1 VSDPNLEAHEMTAH
15 RQHPQDDRPIHPEPA
30 LATVGVHGGLPP
42 EAVTG
47 AILPPI
53 FQTTTFVQEG
63 VGGSPG
69 SGAGNAYTY
78 SRAHN
83 PTVTALETALAAFE
97 GLPHARAFATG
108 MAAIT
113 TLALAALDGG
123 GHVVCSDVVY
133 GGTVRLLDRVLAP
146 LGVAVSYVDTA
157 DAEAVAAALRDE
169 TKLVLVETP
178 ANPTLKLT
186 DLAAVA
192 AATRHHPA
200 LLAVDNTFLTAAL
213 QRPAEHGADV
223 VVYSTTKY
231 VEGHNSTLGG
241 ALALSDRRLLERVD
255 LVRKTTGSI
264 QSPLQAWLTLKG
276 LKTLTLRMERHAAS
290 AAEIAD
296 WLAGRREVANV
307 HYPFHRSFA
316 QRELALRQQAAGGGI
331 VSFELVGGVA
341 AAERFCAALR
351 LCRLAETLGA
361 TETLVT
367 HPATMT
373 HGDVPAERR
382 RATGIG
388 DGLIR
393 LSVGLEAPRD
403 LVADLD
409 AALTACQREVA
420 R

>member
-1 VSDPNLEAHEMTAH
+1 MTAH
-15 RQHPQDDRPIHPEPA
+15 RQHPNEAPPTPPEPA
-30 LATVGVHGGLPP
+30 LATVGVHGGVPP

-47 AILPPI
+47 AILPPV
-53 FQTTTFVQEG
+53 FQTTTFVQQR
-63 VGGSPG
+63 VGGSPT
-69 SGAGNAYTY
+69 YTY

-83 PTVTALETALAAFE
+83 PTVTAFETAFAAFE

-113 TLALAALDGG
+113 TLCLAALDGG

-146 LGVAVSYVDTA
+146 LGIAVSYADTA
-157 DAEAVAAALRDE
+157 DPEAVADALRPD
-169 TKLVLVETP
+169 TKLVFVETP

-192 AATRHHPA
+192 AVTRQHPA
-200 LLAVDNTFLTAAL
+200 ILAVDNTFLTAAL

-241 ALALSDRRLLERVD
+241 ALVFADDRLLDRVD

-264 QSPLQAWLTLKG
+264 QSPWPAWLTLLG
-276 LKTLTLRMERHAAS
+276 LKTLTLRMQRHAAS
-290 AAEIAD
+290 GEEIAA
-296 WLAGRREVANV
+296 WLAGREEVARV
-307 HYPFHRSFA
+307 LYPFHPSFP
-316 QRELALRQQAAGGGI
+316 QRELALRQQTAGGGI
-331 VSFELVGGVA
+331 VSFELAGGVA
-341 AAERFCAALR
+341 AAEAFLARLR
-351 LCRLAETLGA
+351 LCRLAENLGA

-382 RATGIG
+382 RAAGIA
-388 DGLIR
+388 DGLVR
-393 LSVGLEAPRD
+393 LSVGLEEPCD
-403 LVADLD
+403 LVADLE
-409 AALTACQREVA
+409 AALTGCRAEVA